1 MISLSPHTL
10 FINSQ
15 ITYIDVINSHIMLD
29 FKTKS
34 NLSLHNKDIKAITV
48 EIVSNKK

>member
-1 MISLSPHTL
+1 MISVSLDTL

-15 ITYIDVINSHIMLD
+15 ITYINFVKSHIMLD
-29 FKTKS
+29 FKTKP
-34 NLSLHNKDIKAITV
+34 NLSLNNKDIKAITV